1 MGLTVSRTAALAS
14 PVPGV
19 GSQSPV
25 PGAGRGR
32 QQRDMRGDHRCGSVS
47 FQPVQ
52 KTGPCRQ
59 GWHNAMFLKISFCL
73 LGGIVLLFVGT
84 LLIGGLPS
92 LLFDARFLPSQD
104 WVARSS
110 GAANLAGLFLGA
122 YAFLVMLA
130 CPLKD
135 PSVLEQVPFKKRPW
149 LKLMLVSF
157 FAGGLLW
164 GSSYMIVVQGV
175 PMVQAAVAG
184 TEVRLAYTVEWP
196 RHSRGGSAPGRSS
209 SHICLHR

>member
-1 MGLTVSRTAALAS
+1 
-14 PVPGV
+14 
-19 GSQSPV
+19 
-25 PGAGRGR
+25 
-32 QQRDMRGDHRCGSVS
+32 
-47 FQPVQ
+47 
-52 KTGPCRQ
+52 
-59 GWHNAMFLKISFCL
+59 MFLKISFCF

-110 GAANLAGLFLGA
+110 GAANRAGLFLGA

-135 PSVLEQVPFKKRPW
+135 PSVLEQVHFKKRPW

-184 TEVRLAYTVEWP
+184 TEVRLAYTVEGALQTRGWKCP
-196 RHSRGGSAPGRSS
+196 RAIRLADMPPLLNRVCNVPNSLRNILKRGDTVYVVGRGTSNGVFYGRFTLYRTEGARS
-209 SHICLHR
+209 DAGGAEISQRPEAR